1 MAEAW
6 SFSSSWFADVVAYD
20 RKDGW
25 YRKAKREGYR
35 SRAAYKLIELD
46 KKLRLFRKGMRVVD
60 LGCAPGG
67 WLQVAAERVGRRGR
81 VVGVDRLQTQ
91 PLASEQVKLLLG
103 DVNQPGT
110 RERLAELLGGTADL
124 LLSDMAP
131 NTSGVG
137 FQDHVR
143 SIELVRMAGE
153 LAAALLTCGGALLAK
168 VFDGPDLDALLGEL
182 KDSFGPARRIRLKST
197 RKGSREIYLF
207 IPRKED
213 KRNAD

>member
-1 MAEAW
+1 M
-6 SFSSSWFADVVAYD
+6 AYD

-46 KKLRLFRKGMRVVD
+46 QKLGLFKKGMRVVD

-67 WLQVAAERVGRRGR
+67 WLQVAAARVGRRGR
-81 VVGVDRLQTQ
+81 VVGVDLLQTQ
-91 PLASEQVKLLLG
+91 PLAEEQVKLVSG
-103 DVNQPGT
+103 DVTQSDT
-110 RERLAELLGGTADL
+110 CKRLAGLLGGTADL
-124 LLSDMAP
+124 VLSDMAP

-143 SIELVRMAGE
+143 SIELVRQASE
-153 LAAALLTCGGALLAK
+153 LAAALLASGGALLAK
-168 VFDGPDLDALLGEL
+168 VFDGPDLDSLLGEL
-182 KDSFGPARRIRLKST
+182 KDSFGPPRRIRLKST

-207 IPRKED
+207 ANRKED
-213 KRNAD
+213 QSNAD

>member
-1 MAEAW
+1 MEAW
-6 SFSSSWFADVVAYD
+6 SFSSSWFVDVVAYD

-46 KKLRLFRKGMRVVD
+46 KKLGLFRKGMRVVD

-67 WLQVAAERVGRRGR
+67 WLQVAAARVGRRGC
-81 VVGVDRLQTQ
+81 VVGVDRLPTQ
-91 PLASEQVKLLLG
+91 PLAAEQVKMLLG
-103 DVNQPGT
+103 DVTQSGT
-110 RERLAELLGGTADL
+110 CEQLAGLLGGAADL
-124 LLSDMAP
+124 VLSDMAP

-137 FQDHVR
+137 FQDHIR

-153 LAAALLTCGGALLAK
+153 MAVALVAGGGAMLAK

-182 KDSFGPARRIRLKST
+182 KDSFGPPRRIRLKST
-197 RKGSREIYLF
+197 RKGSRETYLF
-207 IPRKED
+207 VPRRED
-213 KRNAD
+213 ERNAD

>member
-1 MAEAW
+1 
-6 SFSSSWFADVVAYD
+6 VAYD

-46 KKLRLFRKGMRVVD
+46 QKLGLFKKGMRVVD

-67 WLQVAAERVGRRGR
+67 WLQVAAARVGRRGR
-81 VVGVDRLQTQ
+81 VVGVDLLQTQ
-91 PLASEQVKLLLG
+91 PLAEEQVKLVSG
-103 DVNQPGT
+103 DVTQSDT
-110 RERLAELLGGTADL
+110 CKRLAGLLGGTADL
-124 LLSDMAP
+124 VLSDMAP

-143 SIELVRMAGE
+143 SIELVRQASE
-153 LAAALLTCGGALLAK
+153 LAAALLASGGALLAK
-168 VFDGPDLDALLGEL
+168 VFDGPDLDSLLGEL
-182 KDSFGPARRIRLKST
+182 KDSFGPPRRIRLKST

-207 IPRKED
+207 ANRKED
-213 KRNAD
+213 QSNAD